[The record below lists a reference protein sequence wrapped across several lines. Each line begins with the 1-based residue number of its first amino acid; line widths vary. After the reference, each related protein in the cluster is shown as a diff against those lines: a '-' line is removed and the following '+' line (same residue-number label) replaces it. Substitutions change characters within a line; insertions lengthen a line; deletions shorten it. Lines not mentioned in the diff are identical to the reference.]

1 VTRRSDLLIALA
13 LTYSVRLPVDPPCMQ
28 QAEAATMLMNS

>member
-1 VTRRSDLLIALA
+1 VTSVLIAPA

-28 QAEAATMLMNS
+28 QAAAATMLMNS